1 MDEFYRPVELIPP
14 EDAKLGG
21 VTSEMAR
28 RWVVRVKKKDT
39 PDQKWYVAGLAGS
52 RMLTGQSQ

>member
-1 MDEFYRPVELIPP
+1 MHPPLLVLATLPLFLLRFMDEFYRPVELIPP

-28 RWVVRVKKKDT
+28 R
-39 PDQKWYVAGLAGS
+39 YV
-52 RMLTGQSQ
+52 